1 MVGGWRSDNAVDASG
16 HSFEYPSF
24 RREAINSCLANAAS
38 HHLPARDE
46 APLILGEFLKASK
59 R

>member
-1 MVGGWRSDNAVDASG
+1 MVGGWCSDDAVDARG
-16 HSFEYPSF
+16 RSFEHPSF
-24 RREAINSCLANAAS
+24 RRQAFNGCLANAAS

-46 APLILGEFLKASK
+46 APLILGQLLNASK